1 MIATLHHA
9 MPCSFIFSAICV
21 KPTEVNHDFS
31 SLKKYVLCLFCAKFQ
46 HVKKVMTMQL
56 IYSSRRAR
64 RMCLLCSVYLGTLKR
79 LLRCNQKSLN
89 EEYINLCHQVSSL
102 PILGQRW
109 YGILIIAGELLTS
122 RSRDIL
128 N

>member
-31 SLKKYVLCLFCAKFQ
+31 SLKRYVLCLFCAKFQ

-56 IYSSRRAR
+56 IYSTDGEPAV
-64 RMCLLCSVYLGTLKR
+64 CVYFVVYTWA
-79 LLRCNQKSLN
+79 
-89 EEYINLCHQVSSL
+89 H
-102 PILGQRW
+102 
-109 YGILIIAGELLTS
+109 
-122 RSRDIL
+122 
-128 N
+128 